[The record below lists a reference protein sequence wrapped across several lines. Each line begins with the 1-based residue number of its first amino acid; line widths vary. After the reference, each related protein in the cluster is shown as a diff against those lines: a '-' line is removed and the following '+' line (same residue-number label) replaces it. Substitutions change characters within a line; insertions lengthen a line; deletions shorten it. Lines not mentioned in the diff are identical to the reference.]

1 MENEYGR
8 GSSVMGGFYRFIV
21 KGLNI
26 MAWITLSIIA
36 IGIAVAYV
44 TDHKLSI
51 IHNENP
57 PAVESIEKSG
67 G

>member
-1 MENEYGR
+1 MENEHGR
-8 GSSVMGGFYRFIV
+8 GSGVMRFII
-21 KGLNI
+21 KGLNTI
-26 MAWITLSIIA
+26 AWIVLSIIA

-57 PAVESIEKSG
+57 PAIESTEKSG